1 MTAVFISNPLRRII
15 LADHLYGKPSDGC
28 VLHNLM
34 GVSPPVLTRRLFVK
48 KYHCASYTSSHCRE
62 QFGIWQQGFS
72 LYTSNGNG
80 NSVSVLSW
88 RTSARAR
95 YTRNVPDGLLFS
107 FQCSFPFRESEIFCL
122 SLLKGGFS
130 VFFQRFLK
138 KISIFFAVR

>member
-1 MTAVFISNPLRRII
+1 MTAVFISNPLRRIF
-15 LADHLYGKPSDGC
+15 LSDDLYGKPSGDC
-28 VLHNLM
+28 VLHSLM

-48 KYHCASYTSSHCRE
+48 KYHCALYTSSHCRE

-72 LYTSNGNG
+72 LYTSDETETPFPCCLG
-80 NSVSVLSW
+80 VPLSVLGIQGMYPMVCYSVF
-88 RTSARAR
+88 
-95 YTRNVPDGLLFS
+95 NVHS
-107 FQCSFPFRESEIFCL
+107 FFWESEVFCL